1 MIHKRDARERRDM
14 REKVERF
21 PSSLLV
27 HAFRACPAR
36 RAVLQSGDG
45 IFDGF
50 RDLSQDTSL
59 VGQIDDVVF

>member
-1 MIHKRDARERRDM
+1 M

-27 HAFRACPAR
+27 FAFRACRACLAL
-36 RAVLQSGDG
+36 RAVSQSGDR
-45 IFDGF
+45 ILDGF
-50 RDLSQDTSL
+50 RYLGQDTSL